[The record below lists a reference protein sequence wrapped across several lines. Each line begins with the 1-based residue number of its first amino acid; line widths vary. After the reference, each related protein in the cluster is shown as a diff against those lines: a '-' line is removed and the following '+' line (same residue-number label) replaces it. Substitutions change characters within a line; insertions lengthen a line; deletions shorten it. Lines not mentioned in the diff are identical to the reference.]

1 MLKAKKLNFIA
12 RSVSLNQQLRPHTG
26 RYLSA
31 KMKSWPS
38 LGRDKNFIPI
48 QHAWVTDER
57 TDSPK
62 LLRFN
67 TTREGDLLALLDV

>member
-31 KMKSWPS
+31 KVKSWPS

-48 QHAWVTDER
+48 QHAFNGLLMRER
-57 TDSPK
+57 I
-62 LLRFN
+62 LLN
-67 TTREGDLLALLDV
+67 Y